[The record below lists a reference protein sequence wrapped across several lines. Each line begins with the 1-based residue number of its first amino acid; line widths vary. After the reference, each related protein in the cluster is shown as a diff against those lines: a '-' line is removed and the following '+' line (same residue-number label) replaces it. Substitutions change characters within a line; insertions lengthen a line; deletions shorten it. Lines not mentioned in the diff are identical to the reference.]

1 MELEDAPMDK
11 KISSGTIEYLLGGLG
26 LQTLSMI
33 SQGCE
38 NNEDIIALSLI
49 TEECL
54 EVKIPLLIT
63 LGLITV
69 KSGEYK
75 ITALG
80 KRTLSEV
87 MGWQI

>member
-1 MELEDAPMDK
+1 MDK
-11 KISSGTIEYLLGGLG
+11 KMSTDTIKYLLGGIG

-33 SQGCE
+33 SQGCL
-38 NNEDIIALSLI
+38 NNGDITALSLI
-49 TEECL
+49 TEGCL

-63 LGLITV
+63 LGLITA

-75 ITALG
+75 ITTLG

-87 MGWQI
+87 VGWHV

>member
-1 MELEDAPMDK
+1 MELQDTPMDK
-11 KISSGTIEYLLGGLG
+11 KMSSDTIKYLLGGLG

-38 NNEDIIALSLI
+38 NNEDIVALSLI

-54 EVKIPLLIT
+54 EIKIPLLIT

-69 KSGEYK
+69 NSEEYK
-75 ITALG
+75 ITDLG
-80 KRTLSEV
+80 KRTLNEV
-87 MGWQI
+87 VGWHV